1 MPRVKYLTVAAEIVN
16 LHDSWTKKTKTEIAN
31 NIEFQLYKKYPDC
44 QNSFNEKMNVLMNI
58 TGAGKQTVYSW
69 FNHSREKVKMPF
81 YRVCQIAAALGA
93 DIHDILAENK

>member
-1 MPRVKYLTVAAEIVN
+1 MTKKSNLAAEIVN
-16 LHDSWTKKTKTEIAN
+16 LHDTWTKMTKTEIAN
-31 NIEFQLYKKYPDC
+31 NIESQLYAKYPDC
-44 QNSFNEKMNVLMNI
+44 QNSFNEKMTALMDI

-93 DIHDILAENK
+93 DIHEILAENK